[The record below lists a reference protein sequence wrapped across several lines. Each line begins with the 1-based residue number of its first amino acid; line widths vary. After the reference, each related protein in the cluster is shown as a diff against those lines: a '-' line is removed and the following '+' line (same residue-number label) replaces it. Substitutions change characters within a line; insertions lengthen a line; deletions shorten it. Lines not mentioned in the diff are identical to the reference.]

1 MILTIF
7 QTIKENITA
16 KDIADYYNLEKK
28 GKLYKCPFHSDS
40 TPSMMA
46 QKRYYCFAC
55 NETGDAVDL
64 VSQIYNLRP
73 KEAAE
78 KIAADFGL
86 YVCNDC
92 KKYNSRDRPTKR
104 IKSLREIKLDTI
116 SELVEYERMLNK
128 LKSIFAPKPEDE
140 TMSQAFLITQ
150 TKLDVIDELLY
161 RFYQNPTDE
170 EIRELIKNSEEI
182 MEV

>member
-7 QTIKENITA
+7 QTIKENVSA

-78 KIAADFGL
+78 KIVADFGL
-86 YVCNDC
+86 YVCNDY
-92 KKYNSRDRPTKR
+92 KARDRPAKK
-104 IKSLREIKLDTI
+104 IKSLREIKLETI
-116 SELVEYERMLNK
+116 SKLIEYKKILNT
-128 LKSIFAPKPEDE
+128 LKPIFAPLPEDE
-140 TMSQAFLITQ
+140 TMSQAFLILIE
-150 TKLDVIDELLY
+150 KLREIDEVLY
-161 RFYQNPTDE
+161 RLYQNPTEE